1 MVSGV
6 WEGSLQSEMMPAD
19 RRAFTL
25 TLRSDQAGKVTG
37 TFKSATSEGSG
48 EGTFD
53 AAKKEVSLQVETD
66 RMAMAL
72 SATIAGTEM
81 TGSLEFSRGD
91 FEVAFTAKRT
101 GDAPA
106 ESTAAADTAPAGKK
120 LVELLPGPRWISSL
134 EASRFKRG
142 RVYMTC
148 DAHRSNDDQPYA
160 FVSEDYGATWR
171 SLTANLPAAAGST
184 HALREDLKNENVLY
198 LGSEFAIFV
207 SVDRGQTW
215 TRLNSNLPTVA
226 VHEVAQH
233 PTAGELVAATHG
245 RSLWVLDVSALR
257 QLSAATITADAY
269 LYAPQSAVRWRSQ
282 PSRGSSG
289 TRKFVGENPPGGAA
303 IYYSLGRDAGA
314 VELRITDIEG
324 REMLEV
330 PCETKAGLYR
340 VPWDLRRASP
350 PQPPSVTTASQG
362 QGRGQR
368 VRRGGGSVPRGEY
381 LVTLTVDDKEFKQVL
396 RVEDD
401 PDVPADASLPTEE
414 ESEAIE
420 HEID

>member
-1 MVSGV
+1 
-6 WEGSLQSEMMPAD
+6 MPAE
-19 RRAFTL
+19 RRTFTL
-25 TLRSDQAGKVTG
+25 TLRGGQAGKVTG
-37 TFKSATSEGSG
+37 SFKSANSEGNG

-53 AAKKEVSLQVETD
+53 AAKKEVSLQVETERSSID
-66 RMAMAL
+66 L
-72 SATIAGTEM
+72 SATITGTEM
-81 TGSLEFSRGD
+81 TGSLDFGRGG

-106 ESTAAADTAPAGKK
+106 GSATAAATAPAGKS
-120 LVELLPGPRWISSL
+120 LAELLPGPRWISSL

-148 DAHRSNDDQPYA
+148 DAHRSNDDQSYA
-160 FVSEDYGATWR
+160 LVSEDYGATWQ
-171 SLTANLPAAAGST
+171 SLTTNLPATAGST
-184 HALREDLKNENVLY
+184 HVLREDLKNENVLY
-198 LGSEFAIFV
+198 LGSEFALFV

-233 PTAGELVAATHG
+233 PTAGEMVAATHG
-245 RSLWVLDVSALR
+245 RSLWILDVSALR

-330 PCETKAGLYR
+330 AGETRAGLYR
-340 VPWDLRRASP
+340 LPWDLRRAPP
-350 PQPPSVTTASQG
+350 PQPQSVATPQPGQGQGQGQG

-368 VRRGGGSVPRGEY
+368 SRRGGGSVPSGKY

-396 RVEDD
+396 TVEDD
-401 PDVPADASLPTEE
+401 PSAPADVAAPAEE
-414 ESEAIE
+414 EVDVRELE
-420 HEID
+420 HD